1 MPTKLP
7 TSAKSSTTTTLDKGY
22 YKGVIFDIPGAEVKV
37 NGKWIT
43 YSEANKAQIKAQ
55 NPFKLEWRLN
65 GNLCKKLGYGS
76 EKTLKGKVIV
86 VDDKFNG
93 LNITKEFSVTLS
105 P

>member
-65 GNLCKKLGYGS
+65 GELAKKYGYTAGH
-76 EKTLKGKVIV
+76 TLKGKVIV
-86 VDDKFNG
+86 VDDKWNG
-93 LNITKEFSVTLS
+93 LNIIKDISITLTQ
-105 P
+105 